1 MDSIESEFGKLNKF
15 PYVTIYEWMYDD
27 LGLSANPLVIFAY
40 IYREFVNYNKTK
52 FNKTEIAKKLRITT
66 PTVISAFKLFKN
78 AEIIK
83 SSDERDNNIEVCT
96 INVAKI
102 IALIHNNILKRLTA
116 MIKKYS
122 SNKNYK
128 YQKQLNFLFPN
139 KEDGLLFKLLDNLK
153 EPCNLKIFK
162 NNLVNIIQFE
172 NKILNDGEYKRPV
185 INKSNFW
192 SQVMKKIR
200 K

>member
-1 MDSIESEFGKLNKF
+1 MDSIESEYGKLNKF
-15 PYVTIYEWMYDD
+15 PYFTIYEWMYDD
-27 LGLSANPLVIFAY
+27 LGLSANPLIIFGY
-40 IYREFVNYNKTK
+40 IYREFVNYNKTR
-52 FNKTEIAKKLRITT
+52 FNKTEIARKLRVTT

-83 SSDERDNNIEVCT
+83 SFEERDNNIEVCV
-96 INVAKI
+96 INFAKI
-102 IALIHNNILKRLTA
+102 IALIHDNILRRLTA
-116 MIKKYS
+116 MIKRYA

-128 YQKQLNFLFPN
+128 FQKQLNFLYPN
-139 KEDGLLFKLLDNLK
+139 KEDGVVFKQLDNLK

-162 NNLVNIIQFE
+162 NRLEDIIEFE
-172 NKILNDGEYKRPV
+172 NKIINDEEYKKPK

-192 SQVMKKIR
+192 ENVMKKIH